1 MLAGGFGAACGDF
14 RASFH
19 SLPSQIAI
27 SHTARQMYAQGTPQT
42 AVCPYECTREVK
54 QHAVR
59 EENERNLLAGIGLEG
74 EGFAYP
80 GKDESRLGFSRFRYT
95 TGSARFARTLQPLH
109 MSRSVS
115 LEACHEI
122 VQRHQLLAPHAV
134 WLVDQDVEA
143 RRPDT
148 DPEWVGDC
156 GLFLATRSM
165 PSAQLWRAFYEYA
178 RFITHLGHFESV
190 RDSDIVAASV
200 HSASEGRCQPGKS
213 RACVWWSEFDL
224 DDEAYSCRPRR
235 DASNVV
241 TPAVL
246 LATLANGSV
255 AYPPP
260 LPPPPQPPE
269 SPPPPAPSPNELRC
283 ELSAI
288 ASTDGY
294 KVLAPSA
301 NGVEGGLVQKKCWR
315 WDADNNWPP
324 YVAHRDLYEPQPRCG
339 VDRSRDVQWEGG
351 FRQSLMA
358 KGAFDPFH
366 QNNDDCP
373 YRSMVGEAKW
383 AEVHDRLEDGVNC
396 KDSSRKSIDL
406 PGDYILKGEVFA
418 DSPRCELGTNL
429 QSCGVHRNLVVFGYA
444 FTIPVGADDLMTCTS
459 IRDGTQVHYSDC
471 ADGGPGSIGQQ
482 MCYYGTHPVCGKR
495 RFAFDATRAGPDVPD
510 NSCGRQ
516 NGICEDGL
524 MWSVSPPGKNECEP
538 NTDARCNECRTLAT
552 IARAVHSVRVPRF
565 RLTIVGGATRSA
577 WQTWVWRNL
586 TRATFPSATL
596 PSAQSAWTTATTC
609 SPTSTRACSSRDPR
623 EERAVAALKRSG
635 ARNCRMA
642 TFSNCTSLGCPNT
655 PRIFGHII

>member
-1 MLAGGFGAACGDF
+1 
-14 RASFH
+14 
-19 SLPSQIAI
+19 
-27 SHTARQMYAQGTPQT
+27 MYAQGTPQT
-42 AVCPYECTREVK
+42 SVCPYECTREVK

-80 GKDESRLGFSRFRYT
+80 GKEESRLGFSRFRYT
-95 TGSARFARTLQPLH
+95 TGSAHFARTLQPLH
-109 MSRSVS
+109 MSLNVS

-148 DPEWVGDC
+148 DTEWVGDC

-178 RFITHLGHFESV
+178 RFVTHLGHFESV

-200 HSASEGRCQPGKS
+200 HSASEGPCQPGKS

-246 LATLANGSV
+246 LATLANGTV

-324 YVAHRDLYEPQPRCG
+324 FVAHRDLYEPQPRCG

-358 KGAFDPFH
+358 KGAFDPLH

-373 YRSMVGEAKW
+373 YRSLVGEEEWAK
-383 AEVHDRLEDGVNC
+383 VHDRLEDGENC
-396 KDSSRKSIDL
+396 KDSSRTTTPL
-406 PGDYILKGEVFA
+406 
-418 DSPRCELGTNL
+418 CEFGTNL
-429 QSCGVHRNLVVFGYA
+429 QSCGIHRNLVVFGYA
-444 FTIPVGADDLMTCTS
+444 APTPVRNVFDEYDLRICVSNSTDKRIVES
-459 IRDGTQVHYSDC
+459 SC
-471 ADGGPGSIGQQ
+471 ADGGPGSIVPAK
-482 MCYYGTHPVCGKR
+482 CYYGTHPICGKR

-510 NSCGRQ
+510 NSCGPP

-524 MWSVSPPGKNECEP
+524 MWSDSPPGKSKCDP
-538 NTDARCNECRTLAT
+538 NTDVC
-552 IARAVHSVRVPRF
+552 
-565 RLTIVGGATRSA
+565 
-577 WQTWVWRNL
+577 
-586 TRATFPSATL
+586 
-596 PSAQSAWTTATTC
+596 
-609 SPTSTRACSSRDPR
+609 
-623 EERAVAALKRSG
+623 
-635 ARNCRMA
+635 
-642 TFSNCTSLGCPNT
+642 
-655 PRIFGHII
+655 